1 MSIRMPSYSQLSKEQ
16 LAILEDPVF
25 GQNMMVIGP
34 PGTGKTVIAM
44 WRAFQ
49 TAKGTDTDL
58 LMYNNILVSYSK
70 QWDEEGYAAVG
81 VRTYH
86 KWVYALWGSK
96 FRSKPPNLPQDKYRF
111 DWVQMVSQLMDS
123 KIDVGHLVVDEGQ
136 DLPIE
141 FYSALGII
149 TNRPGSDS
157 SVCVAADENQ
167 RLSQDKNSSLK
178 EIESALRGLGEI
190 EMYTLEQNYRNTR
203 QIAEL
208 ANQFYVGVSTGIAG
222 LPENTGAKPVLKEKS
237 DINAMIDEIVTWMSN
252 NEKKSCLVIGHSG
265 SLTKKCFNKLK
276 HRLAMLPQIKVEG
289 YSSEKRFKSNKG
301 AMQEKPE
308 FHTGQEGTVTCIHW
322 RSMKGLEADAVFIPE
337 FEQLDLGKDGSD
349 DEKMRMYVMFSRART
364 TLVGLYSEGTPT
376 TEKMLALMNEA
387 GALVDWPNR

>member
-1 MSIRMPSYSQLSKEQ
+1 MPLYSQLSKEQ

-44 WRAFQ
+44 WRACQ

-58 LMYNNILVSYSK
+58 LMYNKILVAYSE
-70 QWDEEGYAAVG
+70 QWDEEGYAAVR

-86 KWVYALWGSK
+86 KWATSLWFTK
-96 FRSKPPNLPQDKYRF
+96 FGSKPPTLPQDKWRY
-111 DWVQMVSQLMDS
+111 DWHQMVAQLLDS

-141 FYSALGII
+141 FYSALGMI
-149 TNRPGSDS
+149 TTRPDSDS

-167 RLSQDKNSSLK
+167 RLLQDKNSSLK
-178 EIESALRGLGEI
+178 EIEGALRGLGEI
-190 EMYTLEQNYRNTR
+190 EMYTLQQNYRNTR

-222 LPENTGAKPVLKEKS
+222 LPDDFGAKPELKEKS
-237 DINAMIDEIVTWMSN
+237 DINAMIDEIVTWMNN
-252 NEKKSCLVIGHSG
+252 NEKKSCLVIGHSAG
-265 SLTKKCFNKLK
+265 LVKKCFNKLK
-276 HRLAMLPQIKVEG
+276 HRLANLSQIKVEG
-289 YSSEKRFKSNKG
+289 YSSAKPFKSKKG

-337 FEQLDLGKDGSD
+337 FEQLDMGKDGSD

-376 TEKMLALMNEA
+376 TGKMLSLMDDT
-387 GALVDWPNR
+387 GPLVDWPNR